1 MVTRAIPLSVSMPV
15 SNRTYGQR
23 IVRPYLFGL
32 LPDSENQRRAIAREY
47 DVRPNNPVAL
57 LSHIGR
63 DCPGAVQF
71 FPCDEH
77 GRVLDDWMCVEAYR
91 PLSNHEIALRLK
103 EIRTSDE
110 DSWVGRNESWSL
122 GGNQGKFALARVD
135 GAWCSCEGRAATT
148 HIVKNGVRGYRLEAL
163 NEFVCMRT
171 AQRCG
176 IPAAKVSY
184 VFFEDEPALVVE
196 RYDRLASRS
205 GAIVR
210 LHQEDCCQALGCMPG
225 QKYTKDGGPKTADLL
240 RLLASTSEA
249 DINLNLFTRMLFLTV

>member
-1 MVTRAIPLSVSMPV
+1 MAAIDLLVTIQGVPCGTVHQNESGIVSFAYLDGYEGIPLSVSMPV

-23 IVRPYLFGL
+23 IVRTYLFGL

-122 GGNQGKFALARVD
+122 GGNQGEFALARVD

-148 HIVKNGVRGYRLEAL
+148 HIVKKRRP
-163 NEFVCMRT
+163 R
-171 AQRCG
+171 
-176 IPAAKVSY
+176 I
-184 VFFEDEPALVVE
+184 
-196 RYDRLASRS
+196 
-205 GAIVR
+205 
-210 LHQEDCCQALGCMPG
+210 QA
-225 QKYTKDGGPKTADLL
+225 
-240 RLLASTSEA
+240 
-249 DINLNLFTRMLFLTV
+249 